1 MLQRPFLA
9 PAVIAFWFLTSGWLF
24 VAKILPSLRPG
35 SPPGYQALYASGG
48 RLVPVAWTVL
58 WNDAPVGWALTE
70 TERTENG
77 GLDVASRLHFQRLP
91 MEELL
96 PAWAGALVQRLF
108 TQQAAASFDAS
119 GRLTIDGEGRLRQFT
134 STVHVP
140 GADERI
146 VLDGTIEDGTVQIA
160 LRAGELHYD
169 TSRHLPN
176 HIMVGDELSPQA
188 SLPGLFEGRR
198 WTVPIYSPLRPGHAP
213 LEILHAVVGGEE
225 TLFWENELKRVH
237 VVAYHEDPSSP
248 REPRCRLWV
257 DLDGRVL
264 KQESAVLGAQ
274 LAFIRR
280 TEEAA
285 ARLADEMR
293 DTDIPDTDIPDTDI
307 PSTDIPST
315 GPGPGVAG
323 SEDLDTP

>member
-1 MLQRPFLA
+1 MLQRPFFP
-9 PAVIAFWFLTSGWLF
+9 PAVIAFWFLTTGWLF
-24 VAKILPSLRPG
+24 VAKILPSLTPG

-58 WNDAPVGWALTE
+58 WNEAPVGWALTE
-70 TERTENG
+70 TERTEHG

-91 MEELL
+91 MEEVL
-96 PAWAGALVQRLF
+96 PAWAGALMQRLF
-108 TQQAAASFDAS
+108 AQQTATSFDAC
-119 GRLTIDGEGRLRQFT
+119 GRLNIDGEGRLRQFI

-140 GADERI
+140 GSSERI
-146 VLDGTIEDGTVQIA
+146 VLTGTIEDGTVQIA
-160 LRAGELHYD
+160 LRAGELSYE

-213 LEILHAVVGGEE
+213 LEILHAEVGGEE

-237 VVAYHEDPSSP
+237 VVAYREDPSSP
-248 REPRCRLWV
+248 RAPRCRLWV
-257 DLDGRVL
+257 DLGGRVL

-274 LAFIRR
+274 LGFVRR

-285 ARLADEMR
+285 LLLAADTR
-293 DTDIPDTDIPDTDI
+293 DT
-307 PSTDIPST
+307 S
-315 GPGPGVAG
+315 PGGTG
-323 SEDLDTP
+323 SEDVNEP

>member
-1 MLQRPFLA
+1 MLQRPFFA
-9 PAVIAFWFLTSGWLF
+9 PAVIAFWFLTTGWLF
-24 VAKILPSLRPG
+24 VAKILPSLTPG

-91 MEELL
+91 MEEVL
-96 PAWAGALVQRLF
+96 PAWAGALMQRLF
-108 TQQAAASFDAS
+108 AQQTATSFDAS
-119 GRLTIDGEGRLRQFT
+119 GRLNIDGEGRLREFT

-140 GADERI
+140 GSNERI
-146 VLDGTIEDGTVQIA
+146 VLTGTIEDGTVQIA

-213 LEILHAVVGGEE
+213 LEILHAEVGGEE

-237 VVAYHEDPSSP
+237 VVAYREDPSSP
-248 REPRCRLWV
+248 RAPRCRLWV
-257 DLDGRVL
+257 DLGGRVL

-274 LAFIRR
+274 LGFVRR

-285 ARLADEMR
+285 LHLAADMR
-293 DTDIPDTDIPDTDI
+293 DVPPGGTDH
-307 PSTDIPST
+307 
-315 GPGPGVAG
+315 
-323 SEDLDTP
+323 EDVYQP